1 MSNSTCALAAF
12 IVAALL
18 CSCKTERKETWTSK
32 SADSANPFGAR
43 MFGSMDSA
51 RETKAAE
58 ADLAAAKRLLADK
71 PKSRR
76 GKRQLKKASENLI
89 TARANSDHPL
99 NAKRGSGNGGADGI
113 FGGKEVGKKSFGKK
127 EFQSKSYGG
136 NEKFDANSYH
146 FMKQREMSREAA
158 AAAEKS
164 YLDGK
169 RQAGDGSKR
178 WFGSKKSVEREGF
191 AHSERRFNTSGYRTS
206 GYSDAEKSQ
215 ERNRDGELDVI
226 NAPGTGL
233 EPRAMSVD
241 DVKTILGR

>member
-1 MSNSTCALAAF
+1 
-12 IVAALL
+12 
-18 CSCKTERKETWTSK
+18 
-32 SADSANPFGAR
+32 

-51 RETKAAE
+51 RETKEAE
-58 ADLAAAKRLLADK
+58 MELAAAKRLLADK

-89 TARANSDHPL
+89 AARAKSDHPL

-113 FGGKEVGKKSFGKK
+113 FGGKDVGKKSFRKK
-127 EFQSKSYGG
+127 EFQSKSYAG

-146 FMKQREMSREAA
+146 FIKQREMSREAA
-158 AAAEKS
+158 AAADKS

-178 WFGSKKSVEREGF
+178 WFGSDKNVAREGF
-191 AHSERRFNTSGYRTS
+191 AQSERRFNTSGYA
-206 GYSDAEKSQ
+206 DAEKSQ
-215 ERNRDGELDVI
+215 VRNQDGELDVI

-233 EPRAMSVD
+233 DPRAMSID